1 MFIFLSFYLLI
12 ILEVCSSLSTGIYL
26 KTGLIKILRLRTLS
40 LSSTNFPIETLQS
53 IPHPY
58 YGLLS
63 GLSDISKADYY
74 SMHLSV
80 KEAAEIVRNNRQ
92 LYEIIEKECE
102 SDTGRIDERLEEIE
116 IVVDSFIAE
125 KDVWDRKDLLQE
137 LEVIARK
144 KGRFVCLLGG
154 KSTGKSLVLTNFSKQ
169 QEGKNRMVFY
179 IDMRIY
185 PGIVQGLVDVLSRSN
200 IEIFKNIAKKAFQA
214 IATISNVKLTDNL
227 ILNGKTILD
236 INLKDGNQD
245 SALATLLENVICD
258 YTYDNITLVL
268 DEANLPLTIND
279 QTSEAK
285 IEQVKNTLSLFT
297 TLTKQENKVNNY
309 FS

>member
-1 MFIFLSFYLLI
+1 LLFAFYRNLFEDWFNKNIEIADNVSFLHQFSYRKI
-12 ILEVCSSLSTGIYL
+12 AIYPTSVL
-26 KTGLIKILRLRTLS
+26 
-40 LSSTNFPIETLQS
+40 
-53 IPHPY
+53 

-74 SMHLSV
+74 SMYLSV

-116 IVVDSFIAE
+116 TVVDSFIAK

-137 LEVIARK
+137 LKVIARK

-179 IDMRIY
+179 IDMRKY

-236 INLKDGNQD
+236 ILLKDGNQD
-245 SALATLLENVICD
+245 SALATLLENVISD

-279 QTSEAK
+279 RTSEAK

>member
-1 MFIFLSFYLLI
+1 MLFAFYRNLFEDWFNKNIEIADNVSFLHQFSYRKI
-12 ILEVCSSLSTGIYL
+12 AIYPTSVL
-26 KTGLIKILRLRTLS
+26 
-40 LSSTNFPIETLQS
+40 
-53 IPHPY
+53 

-74 SMHLSV
+74 SMYLSV

-116 IVVDSFIAE
+116 TVVDSFIAK

-137 LEVIARK
+137 LKVIARK

-179 IDMRIY
+179 IDMRKY

-236 INLKDGNQD
+236 ILLKDGNQD
-245 SALATLLENVICD
+245 SALATLLENVISD

-279 QTSEAK
+279 RTSEAK

>member
-1 MFIFLSFYLLI
+1 LLI

-63 GLSDISKADYY
+63 GLLSDISKADYY

-92 LYEIIEKECE
+92 LFEIIEKECE

-116 IVVDSFIAE
+116 TVVDSFIAK

-179 IDMRIY
+179 IDMRKY

-200 IEIFKNIAKKAFQA
+200 IEIFKNIMELAEYNGYGIIK
-214 IATISNVKLTDNL
+214 SNHFL
-227 ILNGKTILD
+227 IQQVRIPKTE
-236 INLKDGNQD
+236 K
-245 SALATLLENVICD
+245 
-258 YTYDNITLVL
+258 
-268 DEANLPLTIND
+268 
-279 QTSEAK
+279 
-285 IEQVKNTLSLFT
+285 
-297 TLTKQENKVNNY
+297 
-309 FS
+309 